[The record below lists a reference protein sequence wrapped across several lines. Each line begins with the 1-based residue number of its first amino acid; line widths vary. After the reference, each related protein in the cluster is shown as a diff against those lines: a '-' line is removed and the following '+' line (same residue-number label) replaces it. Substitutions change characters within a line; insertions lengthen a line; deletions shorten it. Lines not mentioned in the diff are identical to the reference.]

1 MEGEKGKKVEVAAV
15 VEEKRSRF
23 RKICVFCGNQPGRKA
38 IYQEAAIEL
47 GRQLYITSQTVGEVQ
62 IVSDMH
68 ERKAETARRADAFI
82 ALPGGYG
89 TLEELLEVVTWA
101 QLGIHKK
108 PVGLLNIDGFYD
120 SLLFFVDMAVD
131 EGFITRAARNII
143 ISAPS
148 AKELIRK
155 FETAMGQ
162 AFCCIQVDQSTVAMR
177 ETFGKFDHVL
187 EPGCHFLPW
196 CLGKQIAGYLS
207 LRVQQLDVRC
217 ETKTKDNVFVT
228 VVASIQYNAIAD
240 QASDAFYR
248 LSNTKEQIQS
258 YVFDVIRASVPKL
271 NLDDVFE
278 QKNDIARAVEDE
290 LGKAMSSYGYKI
302 VQTLIVDIEPDNHV
316 KKAMNEINAASRMR
330 VAANEKAE
338 AEKILQIKRAEGEAE
353 SKYLSGLGIARQ
365 RQAIVDGLRDSVL
378 AFSVNVPGTTAKDV
392 MDMVL
397 VTQYFDT
404 MKEIGASS
412 KSSSVFIPHG
422 PGAVRD
428 IAAQVRDGLLQGSAI
443 H

>member
-1 MEGEKGKKVEVAAV
+1 
-15 VEEKRSRF
+15 
-23 RKICVFCGNQPGRKA
+23 
-38 IYQEAAIEL
+38 
-47 GRQLYITSQTVGEVQ
+47 
-62 IVSDMH
+62 
-68 ERKAETARRADAFI
+68 
-82 ALPGGYG
+82 
-89 TLEELLEVVTWA
+89 
-101 QLGIHKK
+101 
-108 PVGLLNIDGFYD
+108 
-120 SLLFFVDMAVD
+120 
-131 EGFITRAARNII
+131 
-143 ISAPS
+143 
-148 AKELIRK
+148 
-155 FETAMGQ
+155 MGQ

-290 LGKAMSSYGYKI
+290 LGKVICLSTAVFYVFTISSAFCLCDQAMSSYGYKI

-428 IAAQVRDGLLQGSAI
+428 IASQVRDGLLQGSAI